1 MLTRTAYLLL
11 EAHTYFKEFGY
22 RPKSN
27 DINFDEFLE
36 CAIKTIVRTKTF
48 DDVHE
53 AIRMYYFIY
62 TQFDKICNKAK
73 KYDYYW
79 ESLDYKG
86 SKTINL
92 VKKEEARGSYYVTN
106 ALTEDYNNVYV
117 LSQSFDDDLLF
128 HLCYKD
134 KLFSLVDDE
143 PEYYLRHSKLSSKE
157 MVLLDEYKNKI
168 CVIKL
173 TKDLN
178 IELKDNLTDYD
189 VIQDEG
195 GVAIFKKDYLYSLA
209 SYDDIDWYKAS
220 AYIYWDCIEKDNYH
234 GIARL
239 DFYEEDA
246 DLELFILLAASTFLS
261 FNKYI
266 KGQRT
271 MMLAPL
277 LMGPA
282 MFRRR

>member
-1 MLTRTAYLLL
+1 MLTKTAYLLL

-117 LSQSFDDDLLF
+117 LSTT
-128 HLCYKD
+128 
-134 KLFSLVDDE
+134 V
-143 PEYYLRHSKLSSKE
+143 RHWRHYCACHTS
-157 MVLLDEYKNKI
+157 
-168 CVIKL
+168 
-173 TKDLN
+173 
-178 IELKDNLTDYD
+178 
-189 VIQDEG
+189 
-195 GVAIFKKDYLYSLA
+195 
-209 SYDDIDWYKAS
+209 
-220 AYIYWDCIEKDNYH
+220 
-234 GIARL
+234 
-239 DFYEEDA
+239 
-246 DLELFILLAASTFLS
+246 
-261 FNKYI
+261 
-266 KGQRT
+266 
-271 MMLAPL
+271 
-277 LMGPA
+277 
-282 MFRRR
+282 RRRLTSRHYNGMRSYNLYRVPERQNRTC